1 MKSICWTILGRNIRT
16 NLSRRVVSSMD
27 MEWLNNADLVI
38 GCHNQAKLLVN
49 GATANWTLVDSG
61 RAN

>member
-1 MKSICWTILGRNIRT
+1 
-16 NLSRRVVSSMD
+16 MD

>member
-1 MKSICWTILGRNIRT
+1 
-16 NLSRRVVSSMD
+16 MD

-38 GCHNQAKLLVN
+38 GCHNQAKLLIN

-61 RAN
+61 RTDQLTQSTKTQVRGLGH